1 MEIFKEYIIQ
11 IIVLVPSDI
20 KLVISVRYVTHFIQ
34 VLWSDLT
41 DVQINKIGIICI
53 YLEEF
58 FFIEIFCVNPSLN
71 MDLLMR

>member
-1 MEIFKEYIIQ
+1 MEIFKEYIIE

-41 DVQINKIGIICI
+41 DVQINKIGIICV
-53 YLEEF
+53 YLKEF
-58 FFIEIFCVNPSLN
+58 FFIELFSVKPSLN